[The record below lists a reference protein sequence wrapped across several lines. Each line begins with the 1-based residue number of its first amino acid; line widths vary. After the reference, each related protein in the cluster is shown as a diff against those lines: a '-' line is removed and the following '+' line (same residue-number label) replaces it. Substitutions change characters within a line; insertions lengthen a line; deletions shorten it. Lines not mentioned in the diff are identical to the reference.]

1 MTWPE
6 QILATYKRRTRKSYE
21 LHQRASDLL
30 PLGVTSNFRYY
41 EPYPVF
47 SKRAQG
53 SRMWDVDGNEYID
66 YSMNFG
72 CQLVGH
78 ANPQILE
85 AIRAQAEDGTLYC
98 APNEIETKVAAEIC
112 KRFRVEMVRF
122 TNSGTESTSHVLR
135 LARHYT
141 KREKIIK
148 FEGAFHGVQ
157 DALLVSTKPKLP
169 QIGEEM
175 RPNPIPSSFG
185 IPPAVWQN
193 TLIASFNNLESV
205 KIRFREN
212 PQQIAAVI
220 IEPVMCNAG
229 IITPEPGFL
238 QALKDVCE
246 ENGALLIYDEVK
258 TGLKIAPGGA
268 CEYYGVQPHLV
279 CLAKAVGGGLPLGAF
294 AGTREVMQHV
304 GDAGFYHAGTYAGN
318 PLSLAA
324 GLITLRDILT
334 PEVYPRLNAISKK
347 LTDGYNAIIAANK
360 LPAHA
365 VHIGALGMFHLVPKQ
380 LKNYRDWLQINREHW
395 KAYWFSMLNRGII
408 AHPPG
413 HEEQWTISVLHTDKD
428 IEAHLAAFEEVAAE
442 MANFLEGK

>member
-1 MTWPE
+1 ME
-6 QILATYKRRTRKSYE
+6 QILATYKRRTRRSYE
-21 LHQRASDLL
+21 LHKSAGELL
-30 PLGVTSNFRYY
+30 PLGVTSNFRYF

-47 SKRAQG
+47 IKRAQG

-66 YSMNFG
+66 FSMNFG

-78 ANPQILE
+78 AHPSILK
-85 AIRAQAEDGTLYC
+85 AIAAQAENGTLFC
-98 APNEIETKVAAEIC
+98 APHEIEAQVAAEIC
-112 KRFRVEMVRF
+112 RRFRVEMVRF
-122 TNSGTESTSHVLR
+122 TSSGTESTSHVLR

-141 KREKIIK
+141 KRDKIIK

-169 QIGEEM
+169 QIGEELH
-175 RPNPIPSSFG
+175 PNQIPASFG

-193 TLIASFNNLESV
+193 TLVASFNNVESV
-205 KIRFREN
+205 KMRFREHPN
-212 PQQIAAVI
+212 QIAAVI

-229 IITPEPGFL
+229 IITPAPGFL
-238 QALKDVCE
+238 QELKKVCH

-268 CEYYGVQPHLV
+268 CEFYGVQPDLI
-279 CLAKAVGGGLPLGAF
+279 CLAKAIGGGLPVGAF
-294 AGTREVMQHV
+294 AGTREVMQHI

-318 PLSLAA
+318 PLALAA
-324 GLITLRDILT
+324 ALATLRDILA
-334 PEVYPRLNAISKK
+334 PQIYPRLFTLSKK
-347 LTDGYNAIIAANK
+347 LADGYNAIIAANQ

-365 VHIGALGMFHLVPKQ
+365 VHIGALGMFHLVPKP

-413 HEEQWTISVLHTDKD
+413 HEEQWTISVAHTEKD
-428 IEAHLAAFEEVAAE
+428 IETHLETFEEVGTE
-442 MANFLEGK
+442 LIKFLSQK

>member
-1 MTWPE
+1 MTWQE
-6 QILATYKRRTRKSYE
+6 KIIETYKHRTRKSYE
-21 LHQRASDLL
+21 LHQRASELL
-30 PLGVTSNFRYY
+30 PLGVTSNFRFY
-41 EPYPVF
+41 EPYPIF
-47 SKRAQG
+47 IKRARG
-53 SRMWDVDGNEYID
+53 SRMWDVDGNEYLD

-98 APNEIETKVAAEIC
+98 APHEIETKVAAEIC

-157 DALLVSTKPKLP
+157 DALLVSTKPKWP

-175 RPNPIPSSFG
+175 RPNQIPSSFG

-220 IEPVMCNAG
+220 IEPAMCNAG
-229 IITPEPGFL
+229 IITPAPEFL
-238 QALKDVCE
+238 QALKNVCD

-268 CEYYGVQPHLV
+268 CEYYGVQPHLI
-279 CLAKAVGGGLPLGAF
+279 CLAKAIGGGLPLGAF
-294 AGTREVMQHV
+294 AGAREVMQHI
-304 GDAGFYHAGTYAGN
+304 GDAGFYHAGTYSGN

-324 GLITLRDILT
+324 GLVTLRDILT
-334 PEVYPRLNAISKK
+334 PEVYPRLYALSKK
-347 LTDGYNAIIAANK
+347 LTAGYNDIIAASK

-365 VHIGALGMFHLVPKQ
+365 VHLGALGMIHLVPRP

-395 KAYWFSMLNRGII
+395 QAYWFSLLNRGII

-413 HEEQWTISVLHTDKD
+413 HEEQWTISVAHTETD

-442 MANFLEGK
+442 LRRFIYQD

>member
-1 MTWPE
+1 MIWQE
-6 QILATYKRRTRKSYE
+6 KIIETYKQRTRKSHE
-21 LHQRASDLL
+21 LHENARQLL

-41 EPYPVF
+41 EPYPIF
-47 SKRAQG
+47 IQRARG

-78 ANPQILE
+78 ANVQILE
-85 AIRAQAEDGTLYC
+85 ALRAQAEHGTLYC
-98 APNEIETKVAAEIC
+98 APNELETKVAAEIC

-175 RPNPIPSSFG
+175 RPHQIPSSFG

-193 TLIASFNNLESV
+193 TLVASFNNIESV

-212 PQQIAAVI
+212 PKQIAAVI

-229 IITPEPGFL
+229 IITPEPEFL

-246 ENGALLIYDEVK
+246 ENRALLIYDEVK
-258 TGLKIAPGGA
+258 TGLKVAPGGA
-268 CEYYGVQPHLV
+268 CEYYGVPPHLI
-279 CLAKAVGGGLPLGAF
+279 CLAKAIGGGLPLGAF
-294 AGTREVMQHV
+294 AGAREVMQHV
-304 GDAGFYHAGTYAGN
+304 GDAGFYHAGTYSGN

-324 GLITLRDILT
+324 GLVTLRDILT
-334 PEVYPRLNAISKK
+334 PEVYPYLYALSKK
-347 LTDGYNAIIAANK
+347 LADGYNAIIAANK
-360 LPAHA
+360 LSAHT
-365 VHIGALGMFHLVPKQ
+365 VHIGALGMFHLLPRP

-413 HEEQWTISVLHTDKD
+413 HEEQWTISVAHTEKD
-428 IEAHLAAFEEVAAE
+428 IEAHLVAFEEVATQLVK
-442 MANFLEGK
+442 FIQQK